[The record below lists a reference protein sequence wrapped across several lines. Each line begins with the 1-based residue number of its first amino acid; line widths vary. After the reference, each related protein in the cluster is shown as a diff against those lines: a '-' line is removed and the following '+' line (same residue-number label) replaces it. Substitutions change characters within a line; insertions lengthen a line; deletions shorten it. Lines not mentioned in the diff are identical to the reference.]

1 MIGREFPPVVA
12 RLRPGCCGGQMCAGA
27 RSHGAGELSTVTEQR
42 RPGEHGDI
50 RLAQHR
56 QSLVSILLFLG
67 YAVNQIN
74 KQCMLTNN
82 N

>member
-27 RSHGAGELSTVTEQR
+27 RSHGARELTVTEQR

-50 RLAQHR
+50 KLLHR
-56 QSLVSILLFLG
+56 QSLVSISFISFISL
-67 YAVNQIN
+67 YIN
-74 KQCMLTNN
+74 VCRVQC
-82 N
+82 

>member
-27 RSHGAGELSTVTEQR
+27 RSHGAGGELSTVTEHQ

-50 RLAQHR
+50 RLLHR
-56 QSLVSILLFLG
+56 QSLVSLLLFIG
-67 YAVNQIN
+67 YAVNHI
-74 KQCMLTNN
+74 KLTLHVN
-82 N
+82 

>member
-50 RLAQHR
+50 KLLHK
-56 QSLVSILLFLG
+56 QSLVSLLLFIG
-67 YAVNQIN
+67 YAVNHI
-74 KQCMLTNN
+74 KLTLHVN
-82 N
+82 